1 MALAG
6 RTPSGPA
13 PVSAAPEAF
22 EAFENFSTL
31 PQVGPHPIERPVA
44 GGVVAAQT
52 RQVAS
57 SYPLE
62 TQARPPQGRSVESA
76 YASAPQAKTPQVMF
90 GNMVLEGPKAAQK
103 PVR

>member
-1 MALAG
+1 WIGFCRQLLGVQFCAISF
-6 RTPSGPA
+6 TC
-13 PVSAAPEAF
+13 
-22 EAFENFSTL
+22 FSL
-31 PQVGPHPIERPVA
+31 GHPPPGKSLKSRRPVA